1 MIQNHAY
8 LIRRNGIFYFSR
20 RVPADVRSRFN
31 KDRVIVSL
39 HTRSLPKA
47 QRSAAALS
55 DRLER
60 YWDSI
65 RLEVFHTRELGLSLV
80 QEFEADRSSASV
92 SIEDALNSYLRLK
105 GTGRSKTFFQGAAR
119 AVGYLTEAT
128 SAEELSSLSAAD
140 AARFRDHLIGRGMTA
155 ASVRR
160 VFGTVKA
167 ITNLA
172 IREYGLACPNVFA
185 NVFLPDDERASI
197 RSPIPDDNIVAIQK
211 ECVELDDDVRWLV
224 ALISDTGMRLAE
236 AAGLLVSDIRL
247 DNEVPHIALRKHPWR
262 SLKTNGSE
270 RDIPL
275 VGMSLW
281 AARRIVENQQDFA
294 FPRYTD
300 GSGCNA
306 NSASAAINKWLKPRV
321 PDGCVVHSF
330 RHSLRDRLRRV
341 ECPSDIADAIG
352 GWATAGVGQKYGSGY
367 GLEVKARWMERI
379 VDRAPWTGN
388 HDA

>member
-80 QEFEADRSSASV
+80 QEVEADRSDVSV
-92 SIEDALNSYLRLK
+92 SIQDALDSYLRLK
-105 GTGRSKTFFQGAAR
+105 GAGRSKTFFQGAER

-128 SAEELSSLSAAD
+128 DAEELSSLSASD

-160 VFGTVKA
+160 VFAPHRCPGQSGPKRHSIPMVTLSFVSMNN
-167 ITNLA
+167 TPL
-172 IREYGLACPNVFA
+172 IRCYY
-185 NVFLPDDERASI
+185 
-197 RSPIPDDNIVAIQK
+197 IVNWEA
-211 ECVELDDDVRWLV
+211 LRGGWNLV
-224 ALISDTGMRLAE
+224 AEGSP
-236 AAGLLVSDIRL
+236 
-247 DNEVPHIALRKHPWR
+247 EVREPR
-262 SLKTNGSE
+262 NSE
-270 RDIPL
+270 L
-275 VGMSLW
+275 
-281 AARRIVENQQDFA
+281 
-294 FPRYTD
+294 
-300 GSGCNA
+300 
-306 NSASAAINKWLKPRV
+306 
-321 PDGCVVHSF
+321 
-330 RHSLRDRLRRV
+330 
-341 ECPSDIADAIG
+341 
-352 GWATAGVGQKYGSGY
+352 
-367 GLEVKARWMERI
+367 
-379 VDRAPWTGN
+379 
-388 HDA
+388 